1 MAIMHQ
7 NLKHGPIAITKNN
20 LVIGTR
26 YHTEAYGHS
35 VALFMEY
42 GKYHVIGYN
51 MIKGART
58 FWATLDTLKQAVKVF
73 KGYERLI
80 YSRRLRHLETRKPV
94 CSNEEEV

>member
-35 VALFMEY
+35 VALSMEH

-58 FWATLDTLKQAVKVF
+58 FWATLDTLKQAIKVF

-80 YSRRLRHLETRKPV
+80 YQKRLSHIALSKQ
-94 CSNEEEV
+94 EV